1 MFHNAVT
8 PVPEYPIIDRC
19 THKVYCVL
27 DVNYEGTLSCTVKGI
42 SPEVNLE
49 WKAYFEESQKLIS
62 FHNQQLNTKSNGETS
77 DVTLTTEYNVKD
89 HSAKRIT
96 LECRAFGPNANLFS
110 LSSKLDLLLKGSSK

>member
-1 MFHNAVT
+1 M
-8 PVPEYPIIDRC
+8 
-19 THKVYCVL
+19 L

-62 FHNQQLNTKSNGETS
+62 FHNQQLNTKSNGETT
-77 DVTLTTEYNVKD
+77 DVTLTTEYSVKD